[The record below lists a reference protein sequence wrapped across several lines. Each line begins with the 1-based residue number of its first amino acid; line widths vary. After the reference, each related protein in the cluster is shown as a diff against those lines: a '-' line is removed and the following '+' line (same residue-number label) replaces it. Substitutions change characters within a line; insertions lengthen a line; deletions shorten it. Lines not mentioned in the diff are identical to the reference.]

1 VVDKIKML
9 ADMLRSSNHA
19 IAFTG
24 AGASTES
31 GIPDFR
37 GPGGLWKTYRAEE
50 IASRYALEN
59 NTEEFFQFYRMRIA
73 AMKDIKPNRVHYALA
88 ELEKMGII
96 KAVITQ
102 NIDRLHKKAGS
113 KEVYEIHGNIRE
125 AYCDRCGKKY
135 PADVLLGEDIPRC
148 DVCGGII
155 RPNVVL
161 FGEGLP
167 QREWVASVRQAEMA
181 DLVLSIGSSLTVYP
195 AALIPI
201 TVKEAGG
208 KLVIINLEE
217 TGYDSMADL
226 VIHAKAGDVM
236 EALLQEIKNNT

>member
-1 VVDKIKML
+1 MESIKKL
-9 ADMLRSSNHA
+9 ADMILESQYA

-37 GPGGLWKTYRAEE
+37 GPNGLWKQYRAEE
-50 IASRYALEN
+50 IASRWALEN
-59 NTEEFFQFYRMRIA
+59 NTHDFFEFYRMRLA
-73 AMKDIKPNRVHYALA
+73 AMENIKPNRVHYGLA
-88 ELEKMGII
+88 ELENMGLL

-102 NIDRLHKKAGS
+102 NIDGLHKKAGS
-113 KEVYEIHGNIRE
+113 KRVYEIHGNIRE

-135 PADVLLGEDIPRC
+135 PAEKLLEEDIPTC
-148 DVCGGII
+148 DVCGGIV

-167 QREWVASVRQAEMA
+167 QDQWIGAVREAEAA

-195 AALIPI
+195 AAMIPI

-208 KLVIINLEE
+208 KLVIINLEP

-226 VIHAKAGDVM
+226 VIHEKAGDVI
-236 EALLQEIKNNT
+236 EALLEEIKNRG

>member
-1 VVDKIKML
+1 MNKISTL
-9 ADMLRSSNHA
+9 ADMLLHSRYA

-37 GPGGLWKTYRAEE
+37 GPGGLWKQYKAEE
-50 IASRYALEN
+50 IASRWALEN
-59 NTEEFFQFYRMRIA
+59 NTEEFFEFYRMRIA
-73 AMKDIKPNRVHYALA
+73 AMKDIKPNRVHKALA
-88 ELEKMGII
+88 KLEKMGII

-102 NIDRLHKKAGS
+102 NIDGLHKKAGS
-113 KEVYEIHGNIRE
+113 QKVYEIHGNIEE

-135 PADVLLGEDIPRC
+135 SAEVLMGSSIPKC
-148 DVCGGII
+148 EVCGGII

-167 QREWVASVRQAEMA
+167 QREWTLAVAEASSA

-195 AALIPI
+195 AAMIPI

-208 KLVIINLEE
+208 KLVIINLEK
-217 TGYDSMADL
+217 TGYDHMADL
-226 VIHAKAGDVM
+226 VIHSKAGDVM
-236 EALLQEIKNNT
+236 EALLREIKNRG